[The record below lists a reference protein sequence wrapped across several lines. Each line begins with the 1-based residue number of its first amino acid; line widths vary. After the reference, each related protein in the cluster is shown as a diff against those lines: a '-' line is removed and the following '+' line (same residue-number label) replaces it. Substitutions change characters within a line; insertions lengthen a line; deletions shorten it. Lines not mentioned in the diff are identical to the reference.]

1 MKMIIFIDLQW
12 EEEEEEEEEE
22 ESVPL
27 IPTTRTQTHQFP
39 PQSWRNVTINYSNT
53 TMHCLC

>member
-12 EEEEEEEEEE
+12 EEEEEEEE